1 MSRAGLAAAGRWIDE
16 VRRRLA
22 AKDLEGLCDRDP
34 PEPVLARKSRAC
46 DVWRRDDVGT
56 AEERVVWPRRFGIE
70 DVEPGRTDMAGIECL
85 DECGLIYEPAA
96 GGVDEDGS
104 GFISASRS
112 RSIIR
117 AVSSVRGV
125 WSETASARRS
135 RVSRSP
141 TSSAGIPS
149 ATTGSTYGSKAI
161 TDIPMAP
168 ANLSDAPADLTES
181 DEA

>member
-1 MSRAGLAAAGRWIDE
+1 MPCTHHPVADDADVHEARSCMSRAGLAAAGRWIDE

-46 DVWRRDDVGT
+46 DVWSRDDVET

-70 DVEPGRTDMAGIECL
+70 DVEPGRTDVAGIECL

-104 GFISASRS
+104 RLHQREPVTVDHS
-112 RSIIR
+112 
-117 AVSSVRGV
+117 
-125 WSETASARRS
+125 
-135 RVSRSP
+135 
-141 TSSAGIPS
+141 
-149 ATTGSTYGSKAI
+149 
-161 TDIPMAP
+161 
-168 ANLSDAPADLTES
+168 
-181 DEA
+181 